1 MKRCSRLYV
10 TRKVQIKTATSYH
23 YMPIRRARI
32 NTDNTKCWWGCGA
45 TGMPTHCWCRCKTVL
60 EVCTIWQFLR
70 NLNIVLPYNGLIALL
85 SIYSK
90 ELKIHVHTKTWHMD
104 AYRSFTQN
112 CQNLY
117 ATRTPFSR
125 GMDTMVHKDNRI
137 LVSTKKKWNIK
148 PWKDTEES

>member
-1 MKRCSRLYV
+1 MSPGKCKLKQQQATTTCLLEGPESTLTTPNADEDVEQQECPLTVGAEAKLY
-10 TRKVQIKTATSYH
+10 T
-23 YMPIRRARI
+23 
-32 NTDNTKCWWGCGA
+32 
-45 TGMPTHCWCRCKTVL
+45 L

-70 NLNIVLPYNGLIALL
+70 NLNIVLPYNALIALL

-112 CQNLY
+112 FQNLY

-125 GMDTMVHKDNRI
+125 GMDTMVHKDNSI
-137 LVSTKKKWNIK
+137 LVSTKKK
-148 PWKDTEES
+148 